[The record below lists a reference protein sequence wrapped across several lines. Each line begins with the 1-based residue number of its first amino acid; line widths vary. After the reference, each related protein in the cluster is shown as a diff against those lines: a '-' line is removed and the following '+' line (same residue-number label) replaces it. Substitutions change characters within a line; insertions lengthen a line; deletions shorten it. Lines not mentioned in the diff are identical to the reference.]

1 MSARR
6 AAITRN
12 RDDWKVTAAGAFHW
26 MISPRSTIIQP
37 SPVHTG
43 VCDGMDGL
51 LVRLA
56 KQFLYV

>member
-1 MSARR
+1 
-6 AAITRN
+6 
-12 RDDWKVTAAGAFHW
+12 